1 MERIGL
7 FGSFVRGQQR
17 PESDIDLLV
26 KFEPGKKTFDFF
38 MELSFFLDDLLQH
51 RVELVTTESLSPYID
66 PHILKE
72 VEYAA

>member
-1 MERIGL
+1 MVLSAEPLAFAALGVERIGL

-38 MELSFFLDDLLQH
+38 MELSLLSG
-51 RVELVTTESLSPYID
+51 RPV
-66 PHILKE
+66 
-72 VEYAA
+72 AASR